1 MTMTRTMP
9 AGLFKARCLKVMDEV
24 KKGRKEV
31 VITKHGV
38 PVAKLV
44 PIEAGASDVF
54 DCLIGSATIVG
65 DILSPAVLPDDW
77 AALR

>member
-1 MTMTRTMP
+1 MTRTMP
-9 AGLFKARCLKVMDEV
+9 AGVFKARCLKVMDEV

-44 PIEAGASDVF
+44 PVEERPADVF
-54 DCLIGSATIVG
+54 DCMAGTGRIAG
-65 DILSPAVLPDDW
+65 DILSPVVSADDW
-77 AALR
+77 ELLE